1 MDLNNLAN
9 MAQQAGNLAN
19 NPMAQQILNNDAI
32 SGLVNQAEEM
42 TNMDLNGNGS
52 VGATPQAQ
60 ASDQA
65 DQVEESSVTEE

>member
-19 NPMAQQILNNDAI
+19 NPMAQQILNNPAV
-32 SGLVNQAEEM
+32 SGMVDQVEAM

-52 VGATPQAQ
+52 VGAAAQ
-60 ASDQA
+60 VDSQTET
-65 DQVEESSVTEE
+65 VEETAVTEE

>member
-9 MAQQAGNLAN
+9 MAQQAGNIAN
-19 NPMAQQILNNDAI
+19 NPMAQQILNNGAI

-52 VGATPQAQ
+52 VGAVSQAQ
-60 ASDQA
+60 ASDQT